1 MEKSKKLTLLVV
13 ALLLAIS
20 VPLAMPAVRASPPI
34 TWSTARSYMYKG
46 NLIYVVAKG
55 GNLYGEVD
63 IYKYYYSSG
72 RWVGG
77 LVGFFTVQ
85 GSMSWWNG
93 PKLTATAYMC
103 SNGFCYPV
111 KSWESQS
118 INLLEMY
125 VRQYLQSFF
134 AAACYYTNCFSL
146 VNYVGSLIAPYTGSL
161 ILGSLAGVSFTT
173 ILYLA
178 LPLM

>member
-1 MEKSKKLTLLVV
+1 
-13 ALLLAIS
+13 
-20 VPLAMPAVRASPPI
+20 MPAVRASPAI
-34 TWSTARSYMYKG
+34 TWSTSRTYSYNG

-63 IYKYYYSSG
+63 IYRYYYASG
-72 RWVGG
+72 RWLGG
-77 LVGFFTVQ
+77 LVGYFTLQ
-85 GSMSWWNG
+85 GSVTWWG
-93 PKLTATAYMC
+93 SPKLTATAYMC

-111 KSWESQS
+111 KSWESQTLS
-118 INLLEMY
+118 VLEMY

-134 AAACYYTNCFSL
+134 ATACYYTNCLSL
-146 VNYVGSLIAPYTGSL
+146 ANYVSGLIAPYTGSL
-161 ILGSLAGVSFTT
+161 VLGSLTGVSFMT